1 MQRGGTIMR
10 RLFTFGSLLATATI
24 LLASAG
30 PASAAMVPFTGTLS
44 IQDPAGQTWLT
55 IPGSGTATVNGSLG
69 GHPITQLTIPG
80 GVFSTA
86 GFATVFGPL
95 PTFGTV
101 LATPVPIFATVVNR
115 TITLASGG
123 SCTQFHPNVSCP
135 GGGLAGFGG
144 LSGAVFV
151 PLANLSIPLTVIGS
165 GSNVFAGNTSVGL
178 ALSGAGWTT
187 GTVLA
192 FGSTSL
198 GGTVTSMGV
207 GSRSTDPGSNFVT
220 DRITLVS
227 PISLGVLNPLGQA
240 TVPGIATLS
249 LHIVP
254 EPGALLMILSGVLG
268 FAAYERYRSR
278 R

>member
-1 MQRGGTIMR
+1 MR
-10 RLFTFGSLLATATI
+10 RLLTLGSLVLAAT
-24 LLASAG
+24 LFLASTG

-44 IQDPAGQTWLT
+44 IQDPAGQTWLS
-55 IPGSGTATVNGSLG
+55 IPGSGMAMVNGSAG

-80 GVFSTA
+80 GVFSISA
-86 GFATVFGPL
+86 FATVFGPL

-115 TITLASGG
+115 TITLSSGG
-123 SCTQFHPNVSCP
+123 TCTQFHPNVSCP

-144 LSGAVFV
+144 LSGAIVV
-151 PLANLSIPLTVIGS
+151 PLANLSVPLTVIGS
-165 GSNVFAGNTSVGL
+165 GSTAFTGNTLVGL

-187 GTVLA
+187 GPVLA

-198 GGTVTSMGV
+198 GSPVTSMGV
-207 GSRSTDPGSNFVT
+207 GSRSTDPGSNFLT